1 LWPANSLELTYRCI
15 FLELF
20 VKKPI
25 FQGNDDIHQL
35 EVIWK
40 VMGTPTIEQWPA
52 FSEQPWYELVKPRE
66 ILPSLFRKSFI
77 E

>member
-1 LWPANSLELTYRCI
+1 MAHAGMTHRCI
-15 FLELF
+15 LLELF

-25 FQGNDDIHQL
+25 FQGNDEIHQL

-40 VMGTPTIEQWPA
+40 LMGTPSLEEWP
-52 FSEQPWYELVKPRE
+52 SVSDQPWYELVKPKDP
-66 ILPSLFRKSFI
+66 IPNKFRSTFS